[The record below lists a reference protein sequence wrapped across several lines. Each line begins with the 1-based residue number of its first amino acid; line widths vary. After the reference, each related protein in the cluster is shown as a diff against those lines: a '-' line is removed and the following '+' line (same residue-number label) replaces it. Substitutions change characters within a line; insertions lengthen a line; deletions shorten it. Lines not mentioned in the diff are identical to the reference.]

1 VGSGVTR
8 PPVDESASPL
18 KYPDSRAESNARQG
32 NFDWDTTG
40 SAVTT
45 AADLGRAEFAAA
57 DEGAALRLLMLGS
70 SATAHEGV
78 QCDKNVSQV

>member
-1 VGSGVTR
+1 MGLSSSVYYH
-8 PPVDESASPL
+8 AST
-18 KYPDSRAESNARQG
+18 S
-32 NFDWDTTG
+32 
-40 SAVTT
+40 
-45 AADLGRAEFAAA
+45 DLGRAEFAAA